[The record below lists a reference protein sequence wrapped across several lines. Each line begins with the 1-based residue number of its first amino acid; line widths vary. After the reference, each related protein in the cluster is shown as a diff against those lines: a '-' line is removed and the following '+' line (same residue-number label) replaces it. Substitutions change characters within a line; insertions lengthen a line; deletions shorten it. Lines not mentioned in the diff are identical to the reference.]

1 MRRGA
6 GRAFLGFLLTSML
19 TFVLIGT
26 CFGITL
32 KTTVFSGDSFK
43 DLIKNMDLGSVM
55 EEVMLEAIEENKE
68 EISGSE
74 DSTTTEF
81 DFTEAIMSEEVVSDI
96 TDIIVE
102 GLTEDKEVDF
112 SVVKDGCMN
121 ALTDMSEQAVED
133 VLNEIKNTSNVIDA
147 ESLKNNSIIK
157 QYQEE
162 FDIDVTTP
170 ILEQMETVYGS
181 KSVSL
186 DEVDVEEVKAE
197 AKEAVKEK
205 VMPDVEKKVDEFIE
219 ETNIEVNKEIHAF
232 KVDNDIQS
240 VTDIFN
246 PIFGVILKSI
256 IIGSVIAVVIILL
269 QMLVYKKD
277 MNKAL
282 KNVGISCILVAIAM
296 FAFSFVCDFVA
307 GMLADMFNSGS
318 AVDNAVV
325 SIINSTIPEIGGA
338 AKIIALVTGI
348 LFVVLIV
355 GAIILKNKLASKEDV
370 KPANATFANAN
381 VATNMANPYAHTV
394 VNDQSSNNM
403 YGQQPMVNNMYNQQP
418 VVNNM
423 YNQQPV
429 VNDMYNQQPVTND
442 MPVEQTPVNDSVDTT
457 QM

>member
-307 GMLADMFNSGS
+307 GMLTDTFNSGS

-355 GAIILKNKLASKEDV
+355 GTIILKNKLASKEDV

-381 VATNMANPYAHTV
+381 VSTNIANPYAHTV

-403 YGQQPMVNNMYNQQP
+403 YGQQPM
-418 VVNNM
+418 VNNM